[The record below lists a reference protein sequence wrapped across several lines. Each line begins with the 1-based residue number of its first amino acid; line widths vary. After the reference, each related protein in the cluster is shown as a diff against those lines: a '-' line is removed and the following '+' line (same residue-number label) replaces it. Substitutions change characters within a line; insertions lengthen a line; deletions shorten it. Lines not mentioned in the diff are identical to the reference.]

1 MPGRSP
7 KTSGTRTGR
16 KASSRRRTPG
26 RKTPDFQSQLKKYV
40 DVILDVGLNLQP
52 GQRLLIVH
60 SLINGVDLSIAPFV
74 RLVAEGAYRRGSA
87 YVDVIWGDP
96 LLERVRLQHAPRE
109 SLKQYPKWPAAA
121 RWEHVETA
129 DAYLAL
135 RADDPDL
142 LARIDPVV
150 VGDYLKPIHEHG
162 KQLRAHMMRNG
173 SNWCVATVSA
183 PVWANKVLPKVPAA
197 RRESRLWELIF
208 ETCRLNDGDAVANWR
223 RHVAGLAARKAYLNV
238 KKYAALTYS
247 APGTRL
253 KVGLPPGHVW
263 FGGQMTAEN
272 GVAFVPNLPTEEVFT
287 MPDRSQV
294 EGEVSATK
302 PLLYAGSTIEGIHFT
317 FAGGEVVKF
326 TARKGEGML
335 GQLIRSDDGSR
346 RLGEAALVQHSSPVA
361 QLGVTFHSTLFDEN
375 AASHLAL
382 GQAYRFTMQDAGNL
396 SEEEFA
402 QRGGNNSKIH
412 SDFMIGSAKMDID
425 GIRQDGLSEP
435 IMRGGEWAFKA

>member
-1 MPGRSP
+1 MPRRSP
-7 KTSGTRTGR
+7 KTVVSRTSR
-16 KASSRRRTPG
+16 KAASRPRRPG
-26 RKTPDFQSQLKKYV
+26 RKGPDFQSQLKKYV

-60 SLINGVDLSIAPFV
+60 SLINGVDISLAPFV

-96 LLERVRLQHAPRE
+96 LLERVRLQRAPRE

-142 LARIDPVV
+142 LAKIDPML
-150 VGDYLKPIHEHG
+150 VGDYLAPIREHG
-162 KQLRAHMMRNG
+162 KQVMAHMMRNS

-183 PVWANKVLPKVPAA
+183 PAWADKVLPKVPAA
-197 RRESRLWELIF
+197 KRELKLWELIF

-223 RHVAGLAARKAYLNV
+223 RHIAGLAARKSYLNE

-253 KVGLPPGHVW
+253 KVGLPHGHVW

-287 MPDRSQV
+287 MPHRAQV

-302 PLLYAGSTIEGIHFT
+302 PLLYAGSTIEGMHFT
-317 FAGGEVVKF
+317 FSGGEVVKF
-326 TARKGEGML
+326 SARKNEGML
-335 GQLIRSDDGSR
+335 GQLIRSDEGSR
-346 RLGEAALVQHSSPVA
+346 RLGEVALVQHSSPVA
-361 QLGVTFHSTLFDEN
+361 RMGVIFHSTLFDEN

-382 GQAYRFTMQDAGNL
+382 GQAYRFTMQDAEGIT
-396 SEEEFA
+396 EQEFA
-402 QRGGNNSKIH
+402 QRGGNNSKVH

-425 GIRQDGLSEP
+425 GIRQDGVSEP
-435 IMRGGEWAFKA
+435 IMRQGEWAFTI

>member
-1 MPGRSP
+1 MPSKSTKTAATRARP
-7 KTSGTRTGR
+7 KTTAKGR
-16 KASSRRRTPG
+16 AAGKRA
-26 RKTPDFQSQLKKYV
+26 PDFQSRLKKYV

-60 SLINGVDLSIAPFV
+60 SLINGVDLSLAPFV
-74 RLVAEGAYRRGSA
+74 RLVAEGAYRRGSR
-87 YVDVIWGDP
+87 YVDVVWGDP

-109 SLKQYPKWPAAA
+109 SIKQYPKWPAAA

-142 LARIDPVV
+142 FAKIDPAL
-150 VGDYLKPIHEHG
+150 VGEYLAPIRENG
-162 KQLRAHMMRNG
+162 KQVMAHMMRNS
-173 SNWCVATVSA
+173 SNWCVATVSLPA
-183 PVWANKVLPKVPAA
+183 WADKVLPKVPAA
-197 RRESRLWELIF
+197 RREARLWELIF

-223 RHVAGLAARKAYLNV
+223 RHIAGLAARKAYLNA

-253 KVGLPPGHVW
+253 KVGLPAGHVW
-263 FGGQMTAEN
+263 FGGQMRAEN
-272 GVAFVPNLPTEEVFT
+272 GVDFVPNLPTEEVFT
-287 MPDRSQV
+287 MPHRAQV

-302 PLLYAGSTIEGIHFT
+302 PLLYAGSTIEGMHFT

-326 TARKGEGML
+326 SARKNEGML
-335 GQLIRSDDGSR
+335 GELIRSDEGSR
-346 RLGEAALVQHSSPVA
+346 RLGEVALVQHSSPVA
-361 QLGVTFHSTLFDEN
+361 RLGVTFHSTLFDEN
-375 AASHLAL
+375 AACHLAL
-382 GQAYRFTMQDAGNL
+382 GQAYRFTMQNAESISDAD
-396 SEEEFA
+396 FA

-425 GIRQDGLSEP
+425 GVREDGATEP
-435 IMRGGEWAFKA
+435 IMRGGEWAFAV